1 MIRSCP
7 LPAAYIRGVV
17 SDSVEL
23 DSKSAPRSSS
33 NCIALLHETTQQML
47 LTYFQ
52 RLLGAFLCCRD
63 ERSHILFIEL
73 VNRAAILTEKKL

>member
-1 MIRSCP
+1 
-7 LPAAYIRGVV
+7 
-17 SDSVEL
+17 
-23 DSKSAPRSSS
+23 
-33 NCIALLHETTQQML
+33 ML